1 MTTKKTT
8 STSATTTDTL
18 SSSKKPAKNSSTKK
32 TQTKSSAN
40 QASTTKSKTKTTK
53 KSTTT
58 KQNTTKTTTKS
69 TSSKTKSEKSGSF
82 DMSSLIKELKA
93 GMKAL
98 NKKYLT
104 QHEVMQFLEKN
115 RLELDTDEAVE
126 EFLNTLIKNKILNT
140 DADDLDKEDIDV
152 KDFAQT
158 IKEKQYDLSHH
169 NYGDSDSDLAFMESL
184 KDDDD
189 FLEDDS
195 LDDDDFEDDLKI
207 RDIHDIELDKI
218 HINSKSPYILNDAA
232 YKNKLS
238 DTNDIIKWYM
248 RWIGK
253 YGKLLTP
260 EEENNLAKQIK
271 NGGRAGK
278 RARHTLI
285 NRNLRLV
292 INNAKRYKNRGL
304 TFIDLISEGNQG
316 ILKAVDKYDYTK
328 GYKFSTYATW
338 WIRQAITRAVADQ
351 ARIIRIPVHMVET
364 INKINKIERE
374 LQQEYGVTPTDEQIA
389 EVMGGDFTAEKVR
402 YTKKINIDP
411 ISLDKAIG
419 KEEYSS
425 FSDFI
430 KDESVISPIDYS
442 EREEK
447 TKILKQMIENNLDND
462 EKVFIMKRYGFG
474 TDPNGEQYRI
484 HSFDELAK
492 ERGVTKERIRQI
504 ESKILKKLRH
514 PQKKWKQRDL
524 I

>member
-169 NYGDSDSDLAFMESL
+169 NYDDSDSDLAFMESL

-238 DTNDIIKWYM
+238 DTNDIIK
-248 RWIGK
+248 
-253 YGKLLTP
+253 
-260 EEENNLAKQIK
+260 
-271 NGGRAGK
+271 
-278 RARHTLI
+278 
-285 NRNLRLV
+285 
-292 INNAKRYKNRGL
+292 
-304 TFIDLISEGNQG
+304 
-316 ILKAVDKYDYTK
+316 
-328 GYKFSTYATW
+328 
-338 WIRQAITRAVADQ
+338 
-351 ARIIRIPVHMVET
+351 
-364 INKINKIERE
+364 
-374 LQQEYGVTPTDEQIA
+374 
-389 EVMGGDFTAEKVR
+389 
-402 YTKKINIDP
+402 
-411 ISLDKAIG
+411 
-419 KEEYSS
+419 
-425 FSDFI
+425 
-430 KDESVISPIDYS
+430 
-442 EREEK
+442 
-447 TKILKQMIENNLDND
+447 
-462 EKVFIMKRYGFG
+462 
-474 TDPNGEQYRI
+474 
-484 HSFDELAK
+484 
-492 ERGVTKERIRQI
+492 
-504 ESKILKKLRH
+504 
-514 PQKKWKQRDL
+514 
-524 I
+524 